1 LIERFLSFGIAAC
14 LVACSKV
21 FNIDNMCRVDKDAD
35 GRIAEEEVLEVSDQ
49 MNILIVYYWL
59 FFKIY

>member
-1 LIERFLSFGIAAC
+1 
-14 LVACSKV
+14 V